1 MPMWGG
7 RWSPSSLIYTLDCS
21 THMQVWS
28 SVSQSGPQSV
38 SQSVSSFNSQSVR
51 QSLSQSATL
60 VLFNPILTTT
70 TTRCN
75 TACFFSPSVGLSQP
89 SSRHGFEKEDA
100 YVTVTFSFFL
110 SVALPVQSL
119 YASCG
124 HVASPSDPN
133 GRPSLLCTVPFF
145 LQQSPNIYND
155 FGAAWSRLLE
165 LYILPQNEPGLLLS
179 SSFARVPHDTILG
192 SLLNR

>member
-1 MPMWGG
+1 MVSIVSDLYPGLLHTHA
-7 RWSPSSLIYTLDCS
+7 SS
-21 THMQVWS
+21 V
-28 SVSQSGPQSV
+28 VSQSVRPSVSQSV

-51 QSLSQSATL
+51 QSLSHSVTL

-89 SSRHGFEKEDA
+89 SCHGFEKEDA

-133 GRPSLLCTVPFF
+133 GRPSLLSTVPFF
-145 LQQSPNIYND
+145 LQHTTNIYND

>member
-1 MPMWGG
+1 MPRWGG

-21 THMQVWS
+21 THMQVRS
-28 SVSQSGPQSV
+28 SVIQSGPQSV
-38 SQSVSSFNSQSVR
+38 NQSRLSIVNRSVSQSG
-51 QSLSQSATL
+51 TL
-60 VLFNPILTTT
+60 VLLNPILTTT

-89 SSRHGFEKEDA
+89 SSCHGFEKEDA

-124 HVASPSDPN
+124 HVTSPSDPN
-133 GRPSLLCTVPFF
+133 GRPSLLSTVPFF
-145 LQQSPNIYND
+145 HQHPSSIYND

-179 SSFARVPHDTILG
+179 SSFVRVPHGTILG